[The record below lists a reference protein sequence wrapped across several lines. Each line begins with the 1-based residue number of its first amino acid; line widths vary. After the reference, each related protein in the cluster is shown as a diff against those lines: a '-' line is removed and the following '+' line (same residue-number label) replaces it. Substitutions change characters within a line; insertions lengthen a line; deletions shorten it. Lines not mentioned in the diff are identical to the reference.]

1 MKCDFLK
8 VKIEMMK
15 KPKPVY
21 AMIAMISGIFAL
33 PVAAFVN
40 MILGIAMLSLPVLL
54 VYQASSEK

>member
-1 MKCDFLK
+1 MDNFECWGKQ
-8 VKIEMMK
+8 MMK
-15 KPKPVY
+15 KPNPVY